1 MHSKLWDRNEIGAG
15 REEENLKNE
24 KDSCENKVRKMSYT
38 GQGMTVKAG
47 SPTLKKKKSC
57 LQNPCTWGFLRK
69 PYYKDPL
76 EAVIYFLLSV
86 AAINSTHFKERKKKS

>member
-38 GQGMTVKAG
+38 EQGHD
-47 SPTLKKKKSC
+47 C
-57 LQNPCTWGFLRK
+57 
-69 PYYKDPL
+69 
-76 EAVIYFLLSV
+76 
-86 AAINSTHFKERKKKS
+86 

>member
-47 SPTLKKKKSC
+47 SPTLKKKKIRFAKS
-57 LQNPCTWGFLRK
+57 LYLGILKET
-69 PYYKDPL
+69 
-76 EAVIYFLLSV
+76 LL
-86 AAINSTHFKERKKKS
+86 